1 MTDFTATPQDGALWI
16 TGASEGIGKAVAEAF
31 ARKGFTV
38 YASAR
43 SKDKLEALAKG
54 SYDDG
59 KIIALPLDV
68 TDRAACR
75 KAVDTIVTEAGAL
88 AACILNAG
96 TFRPVRGKALDLED
110 FDFTLDVNVNGVLNG
125 MVPAVEAMKEA
136 GKGQIAVVSSV
147 AGYGGLPKNAAYGI
161 SKAGL
166 INMCESLKFDFDKMN
181 IKLQV
186 ICPGF
191 IDTPL
196 TKKNDFPMPFLMDVD
211 DAAERVVDGMASKR
225 FEIVFPKRLGYILK
239 FVNLWC
245 YPVYFWL
252 VKRTTGG

>member
-1 MTDFTATPQDGALWI
+1 MSTFSATPNDGALWI
-16 TGASEGIGKAVAEAF
+16 TGASEGIGKAVAQAF
-31 ARKGFTV
+31 AKEGFTV

-43 SKDKLEALAKG
+43 SKDKLEELASG
-54 SYDDG
+54 SFGRG

-68 TDRAACR
+68 TDREANRNAVEAIVAA
-75 KAVDTIVTEAGAL
+75 EGAI

-96 TFRPVRGKALDLED
+96 TFRPVRGKAINLED
-110 FDFTLDVNVNGVLNG
+110 FDFTLNVNVNGVLNG
-125 MVPAVEAMKEA
+125 MAPAVEAMKER
-136 GKGQIAVVSSV
+136 GQGQIAIVSSV

-181 IKLQV
+181 IKIQV

-196 TKKNDFPMPFLMDVD
+196 TQKNDFPMPFLMNVD
-211 DAAERVVDGMASKR
+211 DAAQRVVSGMKSSK
-225 FEIVFPKRLGYILK
+225 FEIVFPKKLGFILK

-252 VKRTTGG
+252 VKKTTGG

>member
-1 MTDFTATPQDGALWI
+1 MSQFTATPKDGAIWI
-16 TGASEGIGKAVAEAF
+16 TGASEGIGKAVAEKF
-31 ARKGFTV
+31 AREGFAV

-43 SKDKLEALAKG
+43 SADKLEDLASRDFG
-54 SYDDG
+54 SG

-68 TDRAACR
+68 TDREANKR
-75 KAVDTIVTEAGAL
+75 AVSQIVEEAGAL
-88 AACILNAG
+88 AAVILNAG
-96 TFRPVRGKALDLED
+96 TFVPVRGKALDLEA
-110 FDFTLDVNVNGVLNG
+110 FDFTIDVNVHGVLNG
-125 MVPAVEAMKEA
+125 LAPAVDAMKEK
-136 GKGQIAVVSSV
+136 GQGQIAVVSSV

-166 INMCESLKFDFDKMN
+166 INMCESLKFDFERMN

-211 DAAERVVDGMASKR
+211 DAAQRVIDGMSTNR
-225 FEIVFPKRLGYILK
+225 FEIVFPKRLGFILK
-239 FVNLWC
+239 FVNLWW

-252 VKRTTGG
+252 VRKTTGG

>member
-1 MTDFTATPQDGALWI
+1 MSTFSASPKDGAIWI
-16 TGASEGIGKAVAEAF
+16 TGASEGIGKSVAEAF
-31 ARKGFTV
+31 ATEGFTV

-43 SKDKLEALAKG
+43 SKDKLDVLASG
-54 SYDDG
+54 SYGSG

-68 TDRAACR
+68 TDRKANR
-75 KAVDTIVTEAGAL
+75 KAVDTIVAAEGAI

-96 TFRPVRGKALDLED
+96 TFRPVRGKAINLED
-110 FDFTLDVNVNGVLNG
+110 FDFTINVNVNGVLNG
-125 MVPAVEAMKEA
+125 MAPAVEAMKEA
-136 GKGQIAVVSSV
+136 GQGQVAIVSSV

-181 IKLQV
+181 IKIQV

-211 DAAERVVDGMASKR
+211 EAAQRVVSGMKTNR
-225 FEIVFPKRLGYILK
+225 FEIIFPKRFIYMLK
-239 FVNLWC
+239 FVNIWC
-245 YPVYFWL
+245 YPVYFWM
-252 VKRTTGG
+252 VRKFTGG

>member
-1 MTDFTATPQDGALWI
+1 MTNFTAKPTDGALWI

-31 ARKGFTV
+31 AREGFTV

-43 SKDKLEALAKG
+43 STDKLDKIASG
-54 SYDDG
+54 SYGEG
-59 KIIALPLDV
+59 KIIALTLDV
-68 TDRAACR
+68 TDRKACQN
-75 KAVDTIVTEAGAL
+75 AVNTIIANEGRL

-96 TFRPVRGKALDLED
+96 TFQPVRGKNLRYED
-110 FDFTLDVNVNGVLNG
+110 FDLTIDVNVNGVING
-125 MVPAVEAMKEA
+125 MVPAVEAMKDA
-136 GKGQIAVVSSV
+136 GQGQVAVVSSV
-147 AGYGGLPKNAAYGI
+147 AGYGGLPKNASYGI

-166 INMCESLKFDFDKMN
+166 INMCESLKYDFDRMN
-181 IKLQV
+181 IKIQI

-211 DAAERVVDGMASKR
+211 DAALRVVEGMKKSS
-225 FEIVFPKRLGYILK
+225 FEILFPKRLGFMLK

-252 VKRTTGG
+252 VRKTTGG